1 MTSIPK
7 VSDEPS
13 LTLRQLPRN
22 VWAASLTS
30 FFTDISSEMV
40 LNVLPLYLANVLGV
54 RTDIIGLI
62 EGVAESTASLLKIFS
77 GWISDRLHARKWPAV
92 VGYGLSTLS
101 KPFFLLANTW
111 QLVALVRW
119 ADRVGKGVR
128 TAPRDALVA
137 DSIEPRAR
145 GLAFGFHRAAD
156 TAGAVLGLLI
166 ALIVVWLGQAAAV
179 TLTAS
184 TFQRM
189 VWISLVPAGLAVVVL
204 ALGARDV
211 PVKTQ
216 RARPRFALKALG
228 KPFVTFL
235 LINGLFALGNSS
247 DAFLVLRAQDRGL
260 SVTAILAMLV
270 TFNVVY
276 AFISTPAGRLSD
288 RVGRRRLIVTGW
300 LIYAV
305 IYLGFALAQ
314 AGWQAWVLYV
324 SYGLYYGLAYGTSKA
339 LIADLVPEGLR
350 ATAFGTHEAMQGLML
365 LPASV
370 IAGVLW
376 QGVGSWAGLGAWAPF
391 AFGAAVAL
399 AAAIWLALWH
409 PAAVNTTS

>member
-1 MTSIPK
+1 MTTPP
-7 VSDEPS
+7 VPETEPP
-13 LTLRQLPRN
+13 LTIRQLPRN

-30 FFTDISSEMV
+30 FFTDISSEMII
-40 LNVLPLYLANVLGV
+40 NILPLYLANVLGV
-54 RTDIIGLI
+54 GTGVIGVI

-77 GWISDRLHARKWPAV
+77 GWISDRLRARKWPAV
-92 VGYGLSTLS
+92 VGYGLSAFS
-101 KPFFLLANTW
+101 KPFFLLASTW

-156 TAGAVLGLLI
+156 TAGAVLGLAI
-166 ALIVVWLGQAAAV
+166 ALLVVWAAQAAAV

-184 TFQRM
+184 TFQRL
-189 VWISLVPAGLAVVVL
+189 VLVSLLPALLAVVVL
-204 ALGARDV
+204 AFGAREV
-211 PVKTQ
+211 PVTKQ
-216 RARPRFALKALG
+216 RARPRFAIGALG

-235 LINGLFALGNSS
+235 FINGLFALGNSS
-247 DAFLVLRAQDRGL
+247 DAFIVLRAQDRGL
-260 SVTAILAMLV
+260 SVVAILAMLLS
-270 TFNVVY
+270 FNVLY
-276 AFISTPAGRLSD
+276 ALISTPAGRLSD
-288 RVGRRRLIVTGW
+288 RIGRRRLILAGW

-305 IYLGFALAQ
+305 IYAGFALAQ
-314 AGWQAWVLYV
+314 AGWQVWALYV
-324 SYGLYYGLAYGTSKA
+324 VYGLYYGLTYGTTKA
-339 LIADLVPEGLR
+339 LLTDLVPEGLR

-376 QGVGSWAGLGAWAPF
+376 QGVGSWGGLGAWAPF
-391 AFGAAVAL
+391 AFGAAMAL
-399 AAAIWLALWH
+399 AAAVWLALWKPQ
-409 PAAVNTTS
+409 PAAVAA

>member
-1 MTSIPK
+1 MI
-7 VSDEPS
+7 
-13 LTLRQLPRN
+13 
-22 VWAASLTS
+22 
-30 FFTDISSEMV
+30 
-40 LNVLPLYLANVLGV
+40 LNILPLYLANVLGV

-77 GWISDRLHARKWPAV
+77 GWISDRLRARKWPAV

-101 KPFFLLANTW
+101 KPFFLVANTW

-166 ALIVVWLGQAAAV
+166 ALIVVWIGQSAAV

-184 TFQRM
+184 TFQRL
-189 VWISLVPAGLAVVVL
+189 VWISLVPAALAVIVL
-204 ALGARDV
+204 AFGARDV
-211 PVKTQ
+211 PVKGQ
-216 RARPRFALKALG
+216 RARPRFALASLG

-260 SVTAILAMLV
+260 SVTAILAMLL
-270 TFNVVY
+270 TFNLVY
-276 AFISTPAGRLSD
+276 TFISTPAGRLSD
-288 RVGRRRLIVTGW
+288 RVGRRRLIVAGW

-314 AGWQAWVLYV
+314 AGWQVWGLYV
-324 SYGLYYGLAYGTSKA
+324 VYGLYYGLAYGTSKA

-376 QGVGSWAGLGAWAPF
+376 QGVGSWGGLGPWAPF
-391 AFGAAVAL
+391 AFGASMAL
-399 AAAIWLALWH
+399 AAALWLALWKP
-409 PAAVNTTS
+409 PAITTAS

>member
-1 MTSIPK
+1 MTTIPK
-7 VSDEPS
+7 VSDEPRLS
-13 LTLRQLPRN
+13 IRQLPRN

-30 FFTDISSEMV
+30 FFTDISSEMI
-40 LNVLPLYLANVLGV
+40 LNILPLYLANVLGV

-62 EGVAESTASLLKIFS
+62 EGIAESTASLLKIFS

-101 KPFFLLANTW
+101 KPFFLLASTW

-166 ALIVVWLGQAAAV
+166 ALIVVWIGQSAAV
-179 TLTAS
+179 SLTAS
-184 TFQRM
+184 TFQRL
-189 VWISLVPAGLAVVVL
+189 VLISLVPAGLAVLVL

-211 PVKTQ
+211 PVKGQ
-216 RARPRFALKALG
+216 RARPRFALASLG

-235 LINGLFALGNSS
+235 FINGLFALGNSS

-260 SVTAILAMLV
+260 SVTAILAMLL
-270 TFNVVY
+270 TFNLVY

-288 RVGRRRLIVTGW
+288 RVGRRRLIVAGW
-300 LIYAV
+300 LIYAA

-314 AGWQAWVLYV
+314 AGWQVWGLYV
-324 SYGLYYGLAYGTSKA
+324 VYGLYYGLAYGTSKA
-339 LIADLVPEGLR
+339 LIADLVPAGLR

-376 QGVGSWAGLGAWAPF
+376 QGVGNWAGLGPWAPF
-391 AFGAAVAL
+391 AFGAAMAL
-399 AAAIWLALWH
+399 AAALWLALWKP
-409 PAAVNTTS
+409 PAVTT

>member
-1 MTSIPK
+1 MTTAPGVNPEPRLSI
-7 VSDEPS
+7 
-13 LTLRQLPRN
+13 RQLPRN

-30 FFTDISSEMV
+30 FFTDISSEMI

-54 RTDIIGLI
+54 RTDVIGLI

-77 GWISDRLHARKWPAV
+77 GWISDRLRARKWPAV

-101 KPFFLLANTW
+101 KPFFLIASTW

-166 ALIVVWLGQAAAV
+166 ALLVVWAGQAAAV
-179 TLTAS
+179 TLTVS
-184 TFQRM
+184 TFQRL
-189 VWISLVPAGLAVVVL
+189 VLVSLVPAALAVIVL

-211 PVKTQ
+211 PVKGQ
-216 RARPRFALKALG
+216 RARPRFALSSLG

-235 LINGLFALGNSS
+235 FINGLFALGNSS

-260 SVTAILAMLV
+260 SVVAVLAMLV
-270 TFNVVY
+270 TFNGVY
-276 AFISTPAGRLSD
+276 TLIATPAGRLSD
-288 RVGRRRLIVTGW
+288 RVGRRRLIVGGW
-300 LIYAV
+300 LVYAA

-314 AGWQAWVLYV
+314 TGWQVWALFVL
-324 SYGLYYGLAYGTSKA
+324 YGLYYGMAYGTSKA
-339 LIADLVPEGLR
+339 LVADLVPEALR

-376 QGVGSWAGLGAWAPF
+376 QGVGSWPGIGPWAPF
-391 AFGAAVAL
+391 AFGALVAL
-399 AAAIWLALWH
+399 AAALWLAFWK
-409 PAAVNTTS
+409 PAMANTR

>member
-1 MTSIPK
+1 VTTTPN
-7 VSDEPS
+7 VSDEPRLS
-13 LTLRQLPRN
+13 IRQLPRN

-30 FFTDISSEMV
+30 FFTDISSEMI
-40 LNVLPLYLANVLGV
+40 LNILPLYLANVLGV

-156 TAGAVLGLLI
+156 TAGAALGLLI
-166 ALIVVWLGQAAAV
+166 ALIVVWIGQAAAV
-179 TLTAS
+179 NLTAS
-184 TFQRM
+184 TFQRL
-189 VWISLVPAGLAVVVL
+189 VLISLVPAGLAVIVL
-204 ALGARDV
+204 AFGARDV
-211 PVKTQ
+211 PVKGQ
-216 RARPRFALKALG
+216 RARPRFALASLG

-235 LINGLFALGNSS
+235 FINGLFALGNSS

-260 SVTAILAMLV
+260 SVTAILAMLL
-270 TFNVVY
+270 TFNLVY
-276 AFISTPAGRLSD
+276 TFISTPAGRLSD
-288 RVGRRRLIVTGW
+288 RVGRRRLIVAGW
-300 LIYAV
+300 LIYAA

-314 AGWQAWVLYV
+314 AGWQVWGLYV
-324 SYGLYYGLAYGTSKA
+324 VYGLYYGLAYGTSKA

-376 QGVGSWAGLGAWAPF
+376 EGVGSWAGLGPWAPF
-391 AFGAAVAL
+391 AFGATIAL
-399 AAAIWLALWH
+399 AAALWLALWK
-409 PAAVNTTS
+409 PAAVTTTR